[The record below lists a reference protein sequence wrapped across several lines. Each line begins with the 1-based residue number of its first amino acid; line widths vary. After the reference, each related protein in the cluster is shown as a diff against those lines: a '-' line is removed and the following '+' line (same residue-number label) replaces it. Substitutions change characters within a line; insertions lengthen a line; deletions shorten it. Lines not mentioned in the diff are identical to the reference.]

1 MKVSFKPIFIRQYN
15 KLHPAF
21 QEEVLEKINLSPP
34 QGVRYSPLGRG
45 NGVGL
50 LGKESAPPTLLHDSP
65 SPPRGKPRGIR
76 SRSLIE
82 LLKDKGNHKH
92 LKVHNLHGRLAGRYS
107 FSVNY
112 KTRIVFAY
120 LSKQEIALLAIGDHE
135 VYDK

>member
-21 QEEVLEKINLSPP
+21 QEEVLEK
-34 QGVRYSPLGRG
+34 
-45 NGVGL
+45 
-50 LGKESAPPTLLHDSP
+50 
-65 SPPRGKPRGIR
+65 
-76 SRSLIE
+76 IE